1 MLQRTRIP
9 AFAIA
14 FVCALHEQCTP
25 TSMLEKKL
33 KNTNFSLAKEVGVI
47 FPEGVNPLCAGVT
60 TGSISKSQGGLL

>member
-1 MLQRTRIP
+1 MFQRTRIP

-33 KNTNFSLAKEVGVI
+33 KNTNFSLAMEVGVI
-47 FPEGVNPLCAGVT
+47 FPEGASPLCAGVT